1 MFQLSQKINALE
13 QSQME
18 VCDFDGLFGARLEEL
33 HNAAA
38 KTAHPDL
45 KQSVKIATWYCVY
58 NHKACFGLQRLV
70 WVVKRY
76 SKY

>member
-45 KQSVKIATWYCVY
+45 KQSVKIAT
-58 NHKACFGLQRLV
+58 
-70 WVVKRY
+70 
-76 SKY
+76 